1 MKARAVLVAAV
12 MMGMPFGRVRSGRQQ
27 QMRSFVK
34 PVAVLDTGG

>member
-1 MKARAVLVAAV
+1 MKALAVLATAV
-12 MMGMPFGRVRSGRQQ
+12 MMAMAFGLVRSGRQQ